1 MCNGWLAK
9 SALLVNAL
17 GISSVTEAGASSA
30 VAMEGPE
37 EFEDPVNVCATMGA
51 QSIADTSAIHKPFD
65 IG

>member
-1 MCNGWLAK
+1 
-9 SALLVNAL
+9 
-17 GISSVTEAGASSA
+17 

-37 EFEDPVNVCATMGA
+37 EFEDPVNVCATMGP

>member
-1 MCNGWLAK
+1 
-9 SALLVNAL
+9 LLVNAL

-37 EFEDPVNVCATMGA
+37 EFEDPVNVCATMGP